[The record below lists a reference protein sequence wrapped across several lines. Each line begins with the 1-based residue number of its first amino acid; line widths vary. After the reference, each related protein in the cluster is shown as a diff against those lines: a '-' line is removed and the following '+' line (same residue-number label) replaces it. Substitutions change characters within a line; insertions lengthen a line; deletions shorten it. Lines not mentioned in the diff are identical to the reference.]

1 MHKDAPHLDGEYAA
15 FGKVVE
21 GMDAVN
27 RIAETAT
34 DGADKPLE
42 RQMMKKVT
50 VECFGEEYP
59 TPQKI
64 G

>member
-1 MHKDAPHLDGEYAA
+1 
-15 FGKVVE
+15 
-21 GMDAVN
+21 MDAVN